1 MTSDNRAILL
11 LALAAFSSSSAFR
24 LCDPMLP
31 SLVAEFGTS
40 TGEAARAVTAFA
52 VGYGV
57 LQMFFGPIGDR
68 YGKYRV
74 VCLATFLC
82 ALGALGA
89 VLSTSLDM
97 LVASRALSG
106 ATGAGVVPLAM
117 AWIGDNV
124 PYERRQATLARFLT
138 GTVLGMAFGQMAGGW
153 FADTLNWRWAFAT
166 LLALYLAV
174 GTLLLVEVRRQS
186 ALGLGKGLGAGS
198 AGLLAQG
205 RQVLGVPWARVV
217 LVMVFF
223 EGLFVFGALAFVPA
237 YLHLRF
243 GISLTHAGIVGALYA
258 LGGFIYTLVAGRV
271 IQLLGERGL
280 VVAGGIGL
288 CLAYLCYLLGPSWHW
303 SVPASLLS
311 GFSYYLLH
319 ATLQTNATQMV
330 PAARG
335 TAVAW
340 FASCLFLGQA
350 VGVAIAGT
358 MIDVTGI
365 PALFLIS
372 AVAVLVLGLSF
383 SRALLRRSATIVAMA
398 G

>member
-11 LALAAFSSSSAFR
+11 LAMAAFTSSSAFR

-31 SLVAEFGTS
+31 SLATEFGAS

-52 VGYGV
+52 VGYGI

-124 PYERRQATLARFLT
+124 PYARRQATLARFLT

-153 FADTLNWRWAFAT
+153 FADALGWRWAFAT

-174 GTLLLVEVRRQS
+174 GTLLLMEVRRQA
-186 ALGLGKGLGAGS
+186 ALGQGKGLGAGS

-205 RQVLGVPWARVV
+205 RQVLGVPWARIV
-217 LVMVFF
+217 LITVFF
-223 EGLFVFGALAFVPA
+223 EGLLVFGALAFVPA
-237 YLHLRF
+237 YLHERF
-243 GISLTHAGIVGALYA
+243 GISLTHAGAVVALYA
-258 LGGFIYTLVAGRV
+258 AGGFIYTLVAGRV
-271 IQLLGERGL
+271 IRLLGERGL
-280 VVAGGIGL
+280 AVAGGIGL
-288 CLAYLCYLLGPSWHW
+288 CLSYLCYLLGPSWHW
-303 SVPASLLS
+303 SVPASLMA

-340 FASCLFLGQA
+340 FASSLFLGQA
-350 VGVAIAGT
+350 VGVATAGT
-358 MIDVTGI
+358 VVDVTGV
-365 PALFLIS
+365 PALFSVS
-372 AVAVLVLGLSF
+372 AAALLVLGLSF
-383 SRALLRRSATIVAMA
+383 ARALARRSGAPVALA
-398 G
+398 D